1 MTGSPA
7 SRRTGRSTMRFGI
20 GHRFML
26 GLTVLLIAVIG
37 GITWQSDYSFQ
48 QRSARQLD
56 SELRGEVR
64 EYDSYSSVRPASQ
77 TAREYATEYLT
88 VQARNQAPATLVAVG
103 SAGPTVLTTPA
114 GAWLRSNPVV
124 QAWLANPPATATY
137 ANVEDGARRYRVL
150 ASPVTYRGVRE
161 GTLVAAA
168 DLAELQQS
176 LRSQALRTAGESLL
190 ALIVAVAGG
199 YLLFRRVLRLLGR
212 VTTTAKKIAGGDL
225 SLRLQYTGPQDELS
239 RLARTVDGMLDRLE
253 AAFTSQRQL
262 LADVSHQL
270 RTPLTIIRGHLDVLN
285 RGEAPGPADVAETVG
300 LVIDELDQLALL
312 IERLLLLGR
321 ALEQDFLTETPVDLP
336 VLIAD
341 VYEAAQFLG
350 KRAWEL
356 GPVPA
361 VTVLVDR
368 PKLRA
373 VLLNLA
379 DNAVKA
385 TREGQHIRLAA
396 QREPSGELVLLVSDG
411 GRGLSR
417 EQQHAVRGRFVRTE
431 SSTYRGS
438 GLGLAIAHAVAEAH
452 RGRLEIDSTL
462 GVGTT
467 VRIVLPGW
475 RVVSASLAGSSSVPA
490 LGAQ

>member
-1 MTGSPA
+1 
-7 SRRTGRSTMRFGI
+7 
-20 GHRFML
+20 ML
-26 GLTVLLIAVIG
+26 GLTGLLVAVIG

-64 EYDSYSSVRPASQ
+64 EYHSYSSVRPLSQ
-77 TAREYATEYLT
+77 TAREYAAEYLT
-88 VQARNQAPATLVAVG
+88 VQARNQAPDTLVAVG
-103 SAGPTVLTTPA
+103 SGNPTVLTTPA
-114 GAWLRSNPVV
+114 GAWLPANPVV
-124 QAWLANPPATATY
+124 QAWLANPPVTATY
-137 ANVEDGARRYRVL
+137 ANIEDGTRRYRVL
-150 ASPVTYRGVRE
+150 ASPVTYRGARE

-168 DLAELQQS
+168 NRAELDQS
-176 LRSQALRTAGESLL
+176 LRSQALKTAAESLL

-212 VTTTAKKIAGGDL
+212 VTTTAEKIADGDL
-225 SLRLQYTGPQDELS
+225 SLRLQFTGPQDELS

-285 RGEAPGPADVAETVG
+285 RGEAPAPAEVAETVG
-300 LVIDELDQLALL
+300 LVIDELDHLSLL

-321 ALEQDFLTETPVDLP
+321 ALERDFLSETPVDLP
-336 VLIAD
+336 VLMTD

-350 KRAWEL
+350 ERAWDL
-356 GPVPA
+356 APVPD
-361 VTVLVDR
+361 VMVLLDR
-368 PKLRA
+368 AKLRA
-373 VLLNLA
+373 VLLNLV

-385 TREGQHIRLAA
+385 TNSGQHIRLAA
-396 QREPSGELVLLVSDG
+396 QREPSGELVVLVSDG

-417 EQQHAVRGRFVRTE
+417 EQLHAVPGRFVRTE
-431 SSTYRGS
+431 SPTYRGS
-438 GLGLAIAHAVAEAH
+438 GLGLAIAHAVAQAH
-452 RGRLEIDSTL
+452 GGRLEIDSTL

-467 VRIVLPGW
+467 VRISLPAW
-475 RVVSASLAGSSSVPA
+475 RVVPGSPADSSSVPA